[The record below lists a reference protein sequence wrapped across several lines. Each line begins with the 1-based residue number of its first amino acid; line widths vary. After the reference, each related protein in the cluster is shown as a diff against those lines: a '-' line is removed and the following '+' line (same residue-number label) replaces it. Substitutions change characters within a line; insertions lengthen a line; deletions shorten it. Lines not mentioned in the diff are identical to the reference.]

1 LKDWLLEHKM
11 YGLVLVL
18 IAAFGFYYVSGNHSA
33 APASN
38 QVQSLDNK
46 LQTNEKKTENTK
58 KTDQEKQPEKMMVDV
73 KGQVKLPGVYLA
85 NAGERVNDVINRA
98 GGLTDKADKSQINF
112 AEHVKDEMVINVPA
126 KGEVPAALP
135 NANSSAGGTAV
146 PGNAAQNQA
155 KVNLNKA
162 DENGLQTLPGIGP
175 AKAKAIIEYREKNG
189 PFKTIE
195 DLKNISGFG
204 EKTFEKLK
212 DLVEV

>member
-1 LKDWLLEHKM
+1 MKDWLLEHKM
-11 YGLVLVL
+11 YGLVLVVV
-18 IAAFGFYYVSGNHSA
+18 AAIGFYYFSGNDTA

-38 QVQSLDNK
+38 QVQGMEKS
-46 LQTNEKKTENTK
+46 LQTDEAKT
-58 KTDQEKQPEKMMVDV
+58 KTAIETVTEKQPEKIMVDV

-98 GGLTDKADKSQINF
+98 GGLTDKADQSQVNF
-112 AEHVKDEMVINVPA
+112 AEHVKDEMVIYIPA
-126 KGEVPAALP
+126 KGEAPAALP
-135 NANSSAGGTAV
+135 NSHTSGGEAPA

-162 DENGLQTLPGIGP
+162 DETQLQTLPGIGP
-175 AKAKAIIEYREKNG
+175 SKAKAIIEYREKSG

-195 DLKNISGFG
+195 DLKNISGIG
-204 EKTFEKLK
+204 DKTFEKLK